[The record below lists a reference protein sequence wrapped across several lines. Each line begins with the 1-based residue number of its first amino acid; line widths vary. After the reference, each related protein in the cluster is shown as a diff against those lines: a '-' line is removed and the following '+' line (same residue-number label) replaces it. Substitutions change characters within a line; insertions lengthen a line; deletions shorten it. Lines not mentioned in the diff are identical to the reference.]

1 MLQMIYSDWIVRFF
15 LLYLILVGGL
25 TLLRRQRPRLSSPFD
40 FLVLASLD
48 NPWLGRRTWCAELR
62 ERWLSAYGMMD
73 AYRPQSESK
82 IRTKID
88 RDDLRYA

>member
-15 LLYLILVGGL
+15 LLYLVLVGGL
-25 TLLRRQRPRLSSPFD
+25 TLMRRQRPRLSPPFD
-40 FLVLASLD
+40 FLVLTSLNETSTD
-48 NPWLGRRTWCAELR
+48 RGRWCAELR
-62 ERWLSAYGMMD
+62 ERWLSAYGTKD
-73 AYRPQSESK
+73 AYRPPSESK